1 MILGFNIVKYLFF
14 SKNDYLELK
23 LINMM
28 INMHLNDKYMIL
40 GFNIVKYVFF
50 L

>member
-1 MILGFNIVKYLFF
+1 MYFF

-40 GFNIVKYVFF
+40 GFDIVKYVFF
-50 L
+50 YLKMIIWS